1 MIETKRSFGAMVSAP
16 HDLAARAGLRVL
28 DENGTCLEAM
38 VAAAA
43 TIAVTYPHMNGLG
56 GDSFW
61 LISVPGEYPLGIDA
75 CGAAAALATPDY
87 YLSAG
92 HSTIPSR
99 GPLAALT
106 VAGAVS
112 GWMRALDLNRKLTSR
127 PLPLSRLLQDA
138 VHYARNGVAVVRSL
152 AHNAAQKRA
161 ELAAVPGFLETY
173 ATSGRLIE
181 IGDRLL
187 QTKLADTLAH
197 LARAGLD
204 DFYRGDLAQSLAADL
219 EHAGSPLRRGDLEAH
234 HAKDVVPLSLT
245 VSGHT
250 LYNLPPPT
258 QGLASLMLLGI

>member
-1 MIETKRSFGAMVSAP
+1 VSAP
-16 HDLAARAGLRVL
+16 HDLAARTGLRVL

-56 GDSFW
+56 GDNFW

-127 PLPLSRLLQDA
+127 PLPLSRLFEDA

-152 AHNAAQKRA
+152 AHNAVQK
-161 ELAAVPGFLETY
+161 
-173 ATSGRLIE
+173 
-181 IGDRLL
+181 
-187 QTKLADTLAH
+187 
-197 LARAGLD
+197 
-204 DFYRGDLAQSLAADL
+204 
-219 EHAGSPLRRGDLEAH
+219 
-234 HAKDVVPLSLT
+234 
-245 VSGHT
+245 
-250 LYNLPPPT
+250 
-258 QGLASLMLLGI
+258 